1 MLIHRPWKRRVW
13 DPVIDAPQTIDR
25 SLAELIALANV
36 HHTVG
41 ASDHV
46 DAGMKPRTPKEQRK
60 PVVAISEKDLP
71 LPKVEE
77 RAVC

>member
-1 MLIHRPWKRRVW
+1 
-13 DPVIDAPQTIDR
+13 
-25 SLAELIALANV
+25 LAELIALANV